1 LLASEGES
9 TDDLVRALACAVVLL
24 GCASETPRE
33 REVPR
38 NGASANDLRATPR
51 QRGAVIG
58 GERVARSIAWPTA
71 DRIDVATRES
81 LAPDALDV
89 IARAPVPVLAPP
101 GRADVK
107 VFDGDHWVAVS
118 AHGEGWTMH
127 VQGSAQARV
136 YPHVR
141 AFEPTHPVRGGGG
154 FVTRNEGVWSFNWI
168 EHGAA
173 YSADIE
179 CDARVVAWCDD
190 EREVAK
196 LVDELA
202 LVGGRE
208 VAP

>member
-1 LLASEGES
+1 M
-9 TDDLVRALACAVVLL
+9 RALAIVVLVL
-24 GCASETPRE
+24 GCASEPPRE
-33 REVPR
+33 PDQARRADGSRVD
-38 NGASANDLRATPR
+38 DLRATPR

-71 DRIDVATRES
+71 DRIDAAARES
-81 LAPDALDV
+81 LSDEARAA

-107 VFDGDHWVAVS
+107 VFDGESWVAVS

-141 AFEPTHPVRGGGG
+141 AFEPTHPVRGDGG
-154 FVTRNEGVWSFNWI
+154 FVTRNEGVWSFAWI

-179 CDARVVAWCDD
+179 CDARVVDWCDD
-190 EREVAK
+190 ERRVAQ